1 MAIYAATRKLYFRGN
16 VSSFRRLRNHGMEID
31 LYDLFK
37 QSPALVIFVA
47 IGLGYLIGKVN
58 IRGFE
63 LGSTGGVLLVG
74 LLFGHFGFDGHPF
87 LGTIG
92 FILFIYSVGFQ
103 AGPRFFNV
111 LLEDGPRYIA
121 LSFVVALTGFVV
133 AKLLA
138 LTFDLDSGFT
148 AGILAGAMTST
159 PTLVGAQN
167 ALDAGIA
174 VLGPGLTA
182 EDLRQ
187 HLSVGY
193 AITYVFGTIG
203 LILIVKFL
211 PGVLRIDLVGASRQ
225 YAQDKGYSETEDT
238 LITGLPVVRG
248 YQIMGGEMV
257 GKTRREVEATRD
269 LEFGLVRLVRD
280 GEVIEFGLDVE
291 IKAGDKA
298 AILARPERHA
308 ELRDMPDVKPGILDR
323 ELLDSFITT
332 QDIVVSH
339 ESAVS
344 RPLRELRII
353 EDFGCFVTKIRR
365 AQIDLPVDRDMTLM
379 KADIVTVAGDSQAI
393 ERLAGRI
400 GSIEKDIKETDLVT
414 FAFGIVIGLLI
425 GLISLKIGNINVG
438 IGSAG
443 GLLLSGIIF
452 GYLRASYPTFG
463 RVPPAARY
471 IIMELGLMFFMVN
484 VGITAGGGVVEALI
498 SVGPVLILCG
508 ILVLILPVVVG
519 YLFGTFFLKLN
530 PALLLG
536 SLTGA
541 MTSTPALSALQDAA
555 KSSMPALGYAGT
567 YAFANVLLTLAGTLI
582 MLL

>member
-1 MAIYAATRKLYFRGN
+1 
-16 VSSFRRLRNHGMEID
+16 MEID

-37 QSPALVIFVA
+37 QSPALVIFMA

-63 LGSTGGVLLVG
+63 LGPTGGVLLVG
-74 LLFGHFGFDGHPF
+74 LLFGHFGFDEHPF

-121 LSFVVALTGFVV
+121 LSVVVALTGFVV

-344 RPLRELRII
+344 RPLRELRIT

-425 GLISLKIGNINVG
+425 GMISLKIGNINVG

-452 GYLRASYPTFG
+452 GFLRASYPTFG

>member
-1 MAIYAATRKLYFRGN
+1 MK
-16 VSSFRRLRNHGMEID
+16 ID

-37 QSPALVIFVA
+37 QSPALVIFMA

-63 LGSTGGVLLVG
+63 LGPTGGVLLVG
-74 LLFGHFGFDGHPF
+74 LLFGHIGFDGHPL

-121 LSFVVALTGFVV
+121 LSVVVALTGFMV

-148 AGILAGAMTST
+148 AGILAGALTST

-174 VLGPGLTA
+174 VVGPGLTA
-182 EDLRQ
+182 EILRQ
-187 HLSVGY
+187 HISVGY

-203 LILIVKFL
+203 LILIVKFV
-211 PGVLRIDLVGASRQ
+211 PGFLRIDLVGASRQ

-257 GKTRREVEATRD
+257 GKTRRVIEAMR
-269 LEFGLVRLVRD
+269 EPEIGLVRLVRD
-280 GEVIEFGLDVE
+280 GKVIELGLDDVA
-291 IKAGDKA
+291 KAGDKV
-298 AILARPERHA
+298 AILASLEGHA
-308 ELRDMPDVKPGILDR
+308 VLRDMPNVTPGILDR
-323 ELLDSFITT
+323 ELLESHITT
-332 QDIVVSH
+332 QDVVVTH

-344 RPLRELRII
+344 RPLRELRIT

-365 AQIDLPVDRDMTLM
+365 AQINLPVDRDMTLM
-379 KADIVTVAGDSQAI
+379 KADIITVAGDSQAI
-393 ERLAGRI
+393 ERLAGII

-414 FAFGIVIGLLI
+414 FSFGIVIGLLI
-425 GLISLKIGNINVG
+425 GLISLKIGSISIG

-484 VGITAGGGVVEALI
+484 VGISAGGGVVEALI

-519 YLFGTFFLKLN
+519 YLFGTYFLKLN

>member
-1 MAIYAATRKLYFRGN
+1 
-16 VSSFRRLRNHGMEID
+16 MEID

-63 LGSTGGVLLVG
+63 LGPTGGVLLVG
-74 LLFGHFGFDGHPF
+74 LLFGHLGFDEHPF

-121 LSFVVALTGFVV
+121 LSVVVALTGFVV

-225 YAQDKGYSETEDT
+225 YAQDKGYSETEDA

-248 YQIMGGEMV
+248 YQIMDGEMV

-269 LEFGLVRLVRD
+269 LDFGLVRLVRD
-280 GEVIEFGLDVE
+280 GEVIELGLDDE

-344 RPLRELRII
+344 RPLRELRIT

-425 GLISLKIGNINVG
+425 GMISLKIGNINVG

-452 GYLRASYPTFG
+452 GFLRASYPTFG

-519 YLFGTFFLKLN
+519 YLFGTFYLKLN

>member
-1 MAIYAATRKLYFRGN
+1 
-16 VSSFRRLRNHGMEID
+16 MEID

-63 LGSTGGVLLVG
+63 LGPTGGVLLVG
-74 LLFGHFGFDGHPF
+74 LLFGHFGFDEHPF

-121 LSFVVALTGFVV
+121 LSVVVALTGFVV

-248 YQIMGGEMV
+248 YQIMDGEMV
-257 GKTRREVEATRD
+257 GKTRREIEATRD

-280 GEVIEFGLDVE
+280 GEVIEFGLDDE

-344 RPLRELRII
+344 RPLRELRIT

-425 GLISLKIGNINVG
+425 GMISLKIGNINVG

>member
-1 MAIYAATRKLYFRGN
+1 
-16 VSSFRRLRNHGMEID
+16 MEID

-63 LGSTGGVLLVG
+63 LGPTGGVLLVG

-121 LSFVVALTGFVV
+121 LSVVVALTGFVV

-159 PTLVGAQN
+159 PTLGGAQN

-248 YQIMGGEMV
+248 YQIMDGEMV
-257 GKTRREVEATRD
+257 GKTRREIEATRD
-269 LEFGLVRLVRD
+269 LKFGLVRLVRD
-280 GEVIEFGLDVE
+280 GEVIELGLDDE
-291 IKAGDKA
+291 IKAGDKV

-308 ELRDMPDVKPGILDR
+308 DLRDIPDLKPGILDR

-344 RPLRELRII
+344 RPLRELRIT

-379 KADIVTVAGDSQAI
+379 KADIGTVAGDSQAI

-425 GLISLKIGNINVG
+425 GMISLKIGNINVG

-452 GYLRASYPTFG
+452 GFLRASYPTFG

>member
-1 MAIYAATRKLYFRGN
+1 M
-16 VSSFRRLRNHGMEID
+16 
-31 LYDLFK
+31 
-37 QSPALVIFVA
+37 
-47 IGLGYLIGKVN
+47 
-58 IRGFE
+58 
-63 LGSTGGVLLVG
+63 
-74 LLFGHFGFDGHPF
+74 
-87 LGTIG
+87 
-92 FILFIYSVGFQ
+92 
-103 AGPRFFNV
+103 
-111 LLEDGPRYIA
+111 
-121 LSFVVALTGFVV
+121 
-133 AKLLA
+133 
-138 LTFDLDSGFT
+138 DS
-148 AGILAGAMTST
+148 
-159 PTLVGAQN
+159 
-167 ALDAGIA
+167 
-174 VLGPGLTA
+174 
-182 EDLRQ
+182 
-187 HLSVGY
+187 
-193 AITYVFGTIG
+193 
-203 LILIVKFL
+203 
-211 PGVLRIDLVGASRQ
+211 
-225 YAQDKGYSETEDT
+225 
-238 LITGLPVVRG
+238 
-248 YQIMGGEMV
+248 EMV
-257 GKTRREVEATRD
+257 GKTRREIEATRD

-280 GEVIEFGLDVE
+280 GEVIEFGLDTE
-291 IKAGDKA
+291 NKAGDKA

-344 RPLRELRII
+344 RPLRELRIT

-582 MLL
+582 MLF

>member
-1 MAIYAATRKLYFRGN
+1 
-16 VSSFRRLRNHGMEID
+16 MEID

-74 LLFGHFGFDGHPF
+74 LLFGHLGFDGHPL

-121 LSFVVALTGFVV
+121 LSVVVALTGFVV

-248 YQIMGGEMV
+248 YQIMDGEMV
-257 GKTRREVEATRD
+257 GKTRREIEATRD

-280 GEVIEFGLDVE
+280 GEVIEFGLDDE

-344 RPLRELRII
+344 RPLRELRIT

-425 GLISLKIGNINVG
+425 GMISLKIGNINVG